1 MNKQDL
7 LALIKEKKSFLC
19 IGLDSDYDKIPNHL
33 LKASD
38 DPMFAFNKV
47 IIDATLPYTVA
58 YKMNFAFYEAMGLYG
73 ITALH
78 KTMKYLSHF
87 KGVFTIA
94 DAKRADIGN
103 TSKKYAQ
110 SVFDKA
116 SSGFNFDAITVSPYM
131 GSDSVQP
138 FLDFKDKWTILLALT
153 SNDGAQDFQ
162 WHGATNDSA
171 PPLFSEVL
179 RISKDWGT
187 ADNTMYVVGATQAMH
202 LEKVRKIVPD
212 HFLLIPGIGAQG
224 GSLEEVAH
232 YGMNSECGLLVN
244 NSREVIFA
252 SSGTDFAQAAAQKA
266 KDIQQ
271 TMKTLL
277 IGKGII

>member
-1 MNKQDL
+1 MNKQQL
-7 LALIKEKKSFLC
+7 LVQIKDKKSFLC
-19 IGLDSDYDKIPNHL
+19 IGLDSDFDQLPNHL

-38 DPMFAFNKV
+38 DPMFAFNKA

-78 KTMKYLSHF
+78 KTMEYLSHF
-87 KGVFTIA
+87 KSVFTIA

-103 TSKKYAQ
+103 ASKKYAQ

-116 SSGFNFDAITVSPYM
+116 SSGFNFDAVTIPPYM
-131 GSDSVQP
+131 GQDSVQP

-153 SNDGAQDFQ
+153 SNEGAQDFQ
-162 WHGATNDSA
+162 WHGATNDSS

-187 ADNTMYVVGATQAMH
+187 VDNTMYVVGATQATH

-224 GSLEEVAH
+224 GSLEEVVA

-244 NSREVIFA
+244 NSREVIFT

-271 TMKTLL
+271 RMETLL